1 MNDSNQIKM
10 PVGGAM
16 SHLYGYIFSML
27 LSNALVGIPF
37 FGGALYLVGRSAIL
51 CFDLLSH
58 RSRKYLSVFG
68 RRCTVTAAILL
79 FAITAVLFGLYP
91 TTFDSSRLWALYAAV
106 ALELLANTVSQRFG
120 RMASGKKAGNRS
132 RIITFS
138 ILLQLLI
145 VLAAGLILVNHLKD
159 GWQFLGGFAL
169 PLLFRLKP
177 ASGTETNRAAPVSS
191 DRTES
196 PIHSV
201 QAYRSFQWINMSLF
215 ALVELVVGVIY
226 ALLATRTEWLLP
238 SILIGVA
245 VTLVFMEAAI
255 LFLRRTK
262 KPERRDPTRMILAG
276 LAMIVAG
283 AAFCV
288 WMLQAGQVDYL
299 RVYFCLGI
307 VSAGSALIMAGLYK
321 ITQVMSNVMALIGS
335 GTTEDFLKTRH
346 ADLELARLVGDTLAL
361 LILTIICFVNGST
374 LPKDLSQLAARFQPV
389 MSLPVILV
397 AVGVFFS
404 VYRFPLS
411 DKYIEKLQS
420 FLLLRQTGEE
430 NEVMRNKLE
439 HVVSGGYGQPFLTR
453 FLASLIRPFFRY
465 KLEHEERIESD
476 VRNPILFLGNHLEVL
491 GPILCLL
498 WFPVPVRFWSI
509 SAMMDD
515 RKKVTEYVYT
525 NTFSKVSWLPRFVQ
539 KLTAVFIGWLSV
551 TVMNQ
556 LECIPVYRDSPMKL
570 RETIRCSI
578 EALESGDN
586 LMIFPES
593 SHEKYALQGIGKLSP
608 GFVMLAAAYWR
619 KCGKKLRMMPVYV
632 SKEKKIITFGTIFEY
647 NPDNVY
653 ADEQDRIIRETE
665 RQILEM
671 AGIDPAA
678 DGEESE

>member
-10 PVGGAM
+10 PIGEAM

-51 CFDLLSH
+51 CFDLLSR
-58 RSRKYLSVFG
+58 RSRKYLSAFG
-68 RRCTVTAAILL
+68 RHCTVSAAIVL
-79 FAITAVLFGLYP
+79 FVVAAVLFGFYP

-106 ALELLANTVSQRFG
+106 ALELLADTLSQRFG
-120 RMASGKKAGNRS
+120 RMALRNTGNRT
-132 RIITFS
+132 RIIAISF
-138 ILLQLLI
+138 LLQMLI
-145 VLAAGLILVNHLKD
+145 VLAAGVILVNHLKD

-177 ASGTETNRAAPVSS
+177 ASRIDTNRSASVPS
-191 DRTES
+191 DKTDL

-201 QAYRSFQWINMSLF
+201 QAYRSFQWINMTLF

-245 VTLVFMEAAI
+245 VTFVFMEAAI
-255 LFLRRTK
+255 VFLRRTK
-262 KPERRDPTRMILAG
+262 KPKRRDPTRMILAG
-276 LAMIVAG
+276 LALIIAG

-288 WMLQAGQVDYL
+288 WMLRAGQVDYL

-307 VSAGSALIMAGLYK
+307 VSAGSALVMAGLFK
-321 ITQVMSNVMALIGS
+321 ITHVMTNVMSFIGS
-335 GTTEDFLKTRH
+335 GSTEDYLKTRH
-346 ADLELARLVGDTLAL
+346 ADLGLARLVGDTLAL
-361 LILTIICFVNGST
+361 LILTIICFINGDS

-389 MSLPVILV
+389 MTLPVILV
-397 AVGVFFS
+397 AVGAFFS
-404 VYRFPLS
+404 VYHFPLS

-430 NEVMRNKLE
+430 NEVMRSKLE
-439 HVVSGGYGQPFLTR
+439 NVVSGVYGQPFLTR
-453 FLASLIRPFFRY
+453 FLASLVRPFFRY
-465 KLEHEERIESD
+465 RLEHEERIQSD

-491 GPILCLL
+491 GPILCTL

-509 SAMMDD
+509 STMMDD
-515 RKKVTEYVYT
+515 RKKVTEYVYS
-525 NTFSKVSWLPRFVQ
+525 NTFSKVTWLPRFLQ
-539 KLTAVFIGWLSV
+539 KLTAMFIGWLSV
-551 TVMNQ
+551 NVMNQ

-619 KCGKKLRMMPVYV
+619 KCGKKLRMMPVYAC
-632 SKEKKIITFGTIFEY
+632 KEKKIINFGTIFEF
-647 NPDNVY
+647 NPDNAY